1 MDFTSH
7 LHILWTQP
15 NLLTME
21 KMVHMYS
28 TNSLKNGWWEEVTVI
43 IWGATAKF
51 VAEEPAAQACM
62 KSMMDKGV
70 HVSACR
76 ACADQLGVTEVL
88 ETLGV
93 EVIYWGDP
101 LTKLIKG
108 KNPLLTV

>member
-1 MDFTSH
+1 MEPAHH

-28 TNSLKNGWWEEVTVI
+28 TNSFKNGWWEEVTVI

-51 VAEEPAAQACM
+51 AAEERAVQACI
-62 KSMMDKGV
+62 KSMMDMGV

-76 ACADQLGVTEVL
+76 ACADQLGVTGTL
-88 ETLGV
+88 EALGV

-101 LTKLIKG
+101 LTKLIKD
-108 KNPLLTV
+108 KSPLLTV